1 MRMTRILALA
11 AALGLSLSVASAC
24 EFQRSA
30 EIDKTVVASV
40 VADELQSTPV
50 IEVPAEQPATPAV
63 PEVQAE

>member
-1 MRMTRILALA
+1 MTRILALA

-40 VADELQSTPV
+40 AADELQSTPV

-63 PEVQAE
+63 SEVQAE